1 MSTRSARERSSVIL
15 LVLALAACGD
25 DAPPAA
31 PVELISWTS
40 ADRYRVSE
48 LTAGETVGSDTE
60 AVDRVVWTPEPLT
73 GFFDPDLSELRLEV
87 THAHGTRNMRTGDG
101 ATGDGATGDGATFT
115 AGVPSR
121 ARIVADGTGEWE
133 IETTCE
139 EAVSAPMPRMGED
152 GVGHYEDG
160 AVFWETC
167 ALTLHH
173 GPDLEYLLRL
183 EVRGD
188 GRLEAS
194 ASSGAVTVR
203 SRR

>member
-1 MSTRSARERSSVIL
+1 MMRALFV
-15 LVLALAACGD
+15 VLALTACGD
-25 DAPPAA
+25 DEPAAA

-40 ADRYRVSE
+40 SDRYGASLTSE
-48 LTAGETVGSDTE
+48 AVGSDTE

-73 GFFDPDLSELRLEV
+73 GLFDPDLSELRLEV
-87 THAHGTRNMRTGDG
+87 THAHGTRTMRPGDG
-101 ATGDGATGDGATFT
+101 AGATFT

-121 ARIVADGTGEWE
+121 ARIVAESVGEWE
-133 IETTCE
+133 IQTTCE

-160 AVFWETC
+160 AVFWESC

-173 GPDLEYLLRL
+173 GADLQYLLRL
-183 EVRGD
+183 EIRGD

>member
-60 AVDRVVWTPEPLT
+60 AVDRVVFTPEPLT

-87 THAHGTRNMRTGDG
+87 THAHGTRTMR
-101 ATGDGATGDGATFT
+101 TGDGATFT

-160 AVFWETC
+160 AVFWESC